1 MKKLIVY
8 IIFNIILGNQ
18 ISIDLITTND
28 IHGVVNKQ
36 TAYFMNPEYP
46 PTIIG
51 GAGFYKYLSELK
63 KDENINTLILD
74 GGNFFKAQILA

>member
-8 IIFNIILGNQ
+8 IIFNIILANQ
-18 ISIDLITTND
+18 ITIDLITTND

-46 PTIIG
+46 LQLLEAQVFI
-51 GAGFYKYLSELK
+51 
-63 KDENINTLILD
+63 NI
-74 GGNFFKAQILA
+74 